1 MSQIT
6 TTSRVLENNRN
17 RVFLIKP
24 VVAPLSV
31 YYKAVNAAYRKRL
44 DAARRSVV
52 RRADVDS
59 KRRVDFGTKNSKKK

>member
-6 TTSRVLENNRN
+6 TTSRDLENNSN
-17 RVFLIKP
+17 RVLLIKP
-24 VVAPLSV
+24 VVAPWSV
-31 YYKAVNAAYRKRL
+31 YDEAVGAAYRKRL